1 MGEKIALGF
10 HTCVDFELTWN
21 VQVLEQMIREL
32 DIRNAEIT
40 SGHIPADSERRLLI
54 SCLWH
59 MKHGMGCELIPD
71 TNQICLDFANRF
83 RYRVTIGGTATRAAI
98 AVSKIGYDSTI
109 QLCCFNKY
117 MKELLPKEIHY
128 MVGVKRTRDE
138 IYPHVILSYPGGV
151 PIRANDIDFTTPRE
165 NRVMFS
171 RDIDSLHMEISPDY
185 ADMIQDAEVFLLSCF
200 SEILEKDVLKDRMDR
215 TLKLLKALPG
225 DTIVVMEDGCY
236 IRKDF
241 RIYVHEA
248 LRGAVDILSMNED
261 ELQEYIGRRIDIL
274 DVDQVLG
281 AVKEVYEKVRVP
293 TLLVHSGAWAL
304 ACGKDAGKYEHALE
318 GGITMASAR
327 FRCGD
332 NFGRKEYEETG
343 RLAAKRES
351 TIFSRKIKEKAGEYI
366 CCLPSKDLSFVENPT
381 VVGLGDFFAGGLLPC
396 LTKDQRLQAGSKWL

>member
-10 HTCVDFELTWN
+10 HTCVDFEMTWDA
-21 VQVLEQMIREL
+21 QVVEQMIQEFGVRDEEIVSG
-32 DIRNAEIT
+32 DIPVSSQR
-40 SGHIPADSERRLLI
+40 DLLI
-54 SCLWH
+54 SSLWH
-59 MKHGMGCELIPD
+59 LKQGMGCELVPD

-98 AVSKIGYDSTI
+98 AISKVGYESTI

-128 MVGVKRTRDE
+128 MVGVKEAREE
-138 IYPHVILSYPGGV
+138 IYPHVILSYPKGAR
-151 PIRANDIDFTTPRE
+151 IRANDIDFTTPRE

-171 RDIDSLHMEISPDY
+171 RDIDSLRMEISRDY
-185 ADMIQDAEVFLLSCF
+185 AAMIQEAEVFLLSCF
-200 SEILEKDVLKDRMDR
+200 SEILEEDILEDRMNR
-215 TLKLLKALPG
+215 TRSLLKTLPD

-241 RIYVHEA
+241 RIYVHQA
-248 LRGAVDILSMNED
+248 LREVVDVLSMNED

-274 DVDQVLG
+274 DVEQVLW

-304 ACGKDAGKYEHALE
+304 TYGKNAGKYEQALE
-318 GGITMASAR
+318 GGITMAATR

-332 NFGRKEYEETG
+332 DFGRKEYEETG
-343 RLAAKRES
+343 RLADNPKSVE
-351 TIFSRKIKEKAGEYI
+351 FSRKIEEEAGEDI
-366 CCLPSKDLSFVENPT
+366 CCLPCKDLSFVENPT
-381 VVGLGDFFAGGLLPC
+381 VVGLGDFFAGGLLPQ
-396 LTKDQRLQAGSKWL
+396 LTKDQRL